1 MKNPDTAE
9 PTKEAKLMSVI
20 VTKTDAVLNGV
31 SIEFT
36 SYWSVDGEFLFQK
49 IRHTN

>member
-9 PTKEAKLMSVI
+9 PTKEAKLVSVI
-20 VTKTDAVLNGV
+20 VTKTDAVLSGV

-36 SYWSVDGEFLFQK
+36 SYWSVDGELLFQK
-49 IRHTN
+49 MRSAN